1 MTISTQ
7 TAQPATCSVPE
18 AGQALGISRQSAY
31 QAARTGE
38 LPTVKIGRRLLV
50 PRAAL
55 DRMLGIENDPS
66 TALALAG
73 ALRAD
78 LADVFPETSEGPA
91 GNGTSAKLAGV
102 DGRRDEP

>member
-1 MTISTQ
+1 
-7 TAQPATCSVPE
+7 VPE
-18 AGQALGISRQSAY
+18 AARLLGVSRGVGY
-31 QAARTGE
+31 EAARSGD
-38 LPTVKIGRRLLV
+38 LPTIRLGRRLLV

-55 DRMLGIENDPS
+55 DRMLGIENDLS
-66 TALALAG
+66 TTLALAG

>member
-1 MTISTQ
+1 MTR
-7 TAQPATCSVPE
+7 PLTCSVPE
-18 AGQALGISRQSAY
+18 AALLLGVSRGVGY
-31 QAARTGE
+31 EAARSGD
-38 LPTVKIGRRLLV
+38 LPTIRLGRRLLV

-91 GNGTSAKLAGV
+91 GNGTSAKLAGAG
-102 DGRRDEP
+102 DGRDGS

>member
-50 PRAAL
+50 PRRAL
-55 DRMLGIENDPS
+55 DRMLGIEPTDEK
-66 TALALAG
+66 
-73 ALRAD
+73 R
-78 LADVFPETSEGPA
+78 PA
-91 GNGTSAKLAGV
+91 GEPSASTTSAGGSAA
-102 DGRRDEP
+102 DARSD

>member
-50 PRAAL
+50 PRRAL
-55 DRMLGIENDPS
+55 ETMLGIENDVAPGGQS
-66 TALALAG
+66 E
-73 ALRAD
+73 RA
-78 LADVFPETSEGPA
+78 AD
-91 GNGTSAKLAGV
+91 SAARV
-102 DGRRDEP
+102 TQP

>member
-50 PRAAL
+50 PRRAL
-55 DRMLGIENDPS
+55 ETMLCIENDV
-66 TALALAG
+66 ALG
-73 ALRAD
+73 GQSERAA
-78 LADVFPETSEGPA
+78 AD
-91 GNGTSAKLAGV
+91 SAARV
-102 DGRRDEP
+102 TQP